1 MPRAAKKTEIPDPN
15 LVYRAW
21 QAGSCDIDGAQYSVV
36 SGERRRG
43 DDPFVV
49 AHPWLFVED
58 GVPAAEM
65 PNAFGQLVARQ
76 EAARPPAEFEVTLAG
91 ALPTP
96 LEIEDVIQLT
106 RAVTVRAGYVDEQ
119 RVATYE
125 QGTVFPTSSE
135 IASLLPADAYE
146 HTEIQFTRAKGRR

>member
-21 QAGSCDIDGAQYSVV
+21 QAGSCDIDGAQYTVV

-65 PNAFGQLVARQ
+65 PNAFGQLVAQQ
-76 EAARPPAEFEVTLAG
+76 EAARPPVEFEV
-91 ALPTP
+91 ALSGPLPVP
-96 LEIEDVIQLT
+96 LEIEDTIRLT
-106 RAVTVRAGYVDEQ
+106 RAVVVRAGYVDEQ
-119 RVATYE
+119 RVATFG

-135 IASLLPADAYE
+135 VASLLPDDAFE
-146 HTEIQFTRAKGRR
+146 HTTIQFTRAK